1 MPFSVSHYH
10 LVKSLKEK
18 KERKRHS
25 KSIAKPLVYYA
36 PKNGNNT
43 NQISNTKHN
52 TKDVKIHTKTLIGIA

>member
-18 KERKRHS
+18 KKGHS

-43 NQISNTKHN
+43 KHN

>member
-18 KERKRHS
+18 KKKGHF
-25 KSIAKPLVYYA
+25 KWIAKPLVYYA
-36 PKNGNNT
+36 PKNGN
-43 NQISNTKHN
+43 NTKHN